1 MIFTGTHKLGLEKE
15 YKKYLGDYIK
25 GNESV
30 AFPRSPRP
38 RWECLQQLIST
49 IKITIKRY
57 TEVYT
62 PTLEHGSECIDK

>member
-1 MIFTGTHKLGLEKE
+1 MALTGLHTT
-15 YKKYLGDYIK
+15 DYETTLKNFI
-25 GNESV
+25 
-30 AFPRSPRP
+30 PRSHRP
-38 RWECLQQLIST
+38 RWECLQRLIST